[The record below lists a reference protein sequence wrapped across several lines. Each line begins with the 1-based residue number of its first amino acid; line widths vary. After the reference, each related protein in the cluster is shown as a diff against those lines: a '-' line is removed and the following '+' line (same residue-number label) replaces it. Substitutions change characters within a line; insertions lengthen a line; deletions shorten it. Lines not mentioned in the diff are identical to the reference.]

1 MQATASEMVHGRV
14 RILVFICMIRFPL
27 KPLIIPAIPAVVQLM
42 LKNQDIDKTLIRQI
56 NFTYS
61 PIVREY
67 RINCYFSV

>member
-1 MQATASEMVHGRV
+1 
-14 RILVFICMIRFPL
+14 MIRFPL

-61 PIVREY
+61 PIVKKY
-67 RINCYFSV
+67 RIKRYFSVL

>member
-1 MQATASEMVHGRV
+1 
-14 RILVFICMIRFPL
+14 
-27 KPLIIPAIPAVVQLM
+27 M